1 VERALK
7 RTTRLAT
14 SIWLIRSIRLSV
26 PILLTSFL
34 LASPSPPSFA
44 AGELTRSEESACDK
58 YLKNGLYAT
67 YERRSKLAE
76 EMLLK
81 AIRQSKASS
90 SPKSSL
96 IKSRL
101 ALANLY
107 LKQERYAEAHDLL
120 GSTLSLC
127 QAHFPNG
134 LETAECFYGLART
147 EMIFNKLDK
156 AKGNAE
162 EALRILRQ
170 WKATDSQLYGQTQ
183 HVMGM
188 IIAKHGWYSDAT
200 PLFVKALSTMEHH
213 PGYKS
218 LDLADVLREQALF
231 YHSIGERRQAAQ
243 FYEESYS
250 IKERV
255 VQPDQ
260 STAGQVRFVWEPGS
274 TRAEEIIDSEFPF
287 RYLSANGIRVAA
299 TVIDLWEL
307 LGVLIT
313 VTNVG
318 DHQTEFDL
326 GDVKLDKVDL
336 RHLNSAAQ
344 IVRPV
349 DPKGI
354 DRIRRERTMWD
365 LTQTRPWLANIQKT
379 RTVRGLVPAVGHDLF
394 RGPNVFGVYGE
405 WKAVSHTVPERIAAV
420 NSRESIEVLLSEG
433 GTVSELPGLVSSG
446 ESQLAGLT
454 PVKLEPYESRTGELF
469 YLNPRDQDVVI
480 KVPVGNA
487 IFELPFHT
495 RKQRIP

>member
-1 VERALK
+1 M
-7 RTTRLAT
+7 
-14 SIWLIRSIRLSV
+14 
-26 PILLTSFL
+26 PILLGSL
-34 LASPSPPSFA
+34 LLGSNSSASA
-44 AGELTRSEESACDK
+44 VTRSEESACDK

-67 YERRSKLAE
+67 YERRPKLAE

-81 AIRQSKASS
+81 AIRQSKSAA

-107 LKQERYAEAHDLL
+107 LEQDRYAEAHDLL
-120 GSTLSLC
+120 SGTLSLAQDC
-127 QAHFPNG
+127 FPNQ
-134 LETAECFYGLART
+134 LETAECFYGLAKT

-156 AKGNAE
+156 AKANAE
-162 EALRILRQ
+162 EALRLLRDL
-170 WKATDSQLYGQTQ
+170 KATDSQLYGQTL
-183 HVMGM
+183 HVMAM
-188 IIAKHGWYSDAT
+188 VIAKHGWYSDAT
-200 PLFVKALSTMEHH
+200 PLFVKALATMEHH

-243 FYEESYS
+243 LYEESYS
-250 IKERV
+250 LKERV

-260 STAGQVRFVWEPGS
+260 SPAGQVRFVWEPGS

-318 DHQTEFDL
+318 DHQMEFDL
-326 GDVKLDKVDL
+326 GDVKLEKVDL
-336 RHLNSAAQ
+336 HHLNSTAQ
-344 IVRPV
+344 VIRPV

-365 LTQTRPWLANIQKT
+365 LTLTRPWLANIQKT
-379 RTVRGLVPAVGHDLF
+379 RTVRGLVPARGHDLF

-405 WKAVSHTVPERIAAV
+405 WKAVSHIVPERISAGD
-420 NSRESIEVLLSEG
+420 SRESIEVMLPGRES
-433 GTVSELPGLVSSG
+433 SELPGLVSSG

-454 PVKLEPYESRTGELF
+454 PVKLEPFESRTGELF

-480 KVPVGNA
+480 KVPIGNA
-487 IFELPFHT
+487 LFELPFHT
-495 RKQRIP
+495 RKSKIP

>member
-1 VERALK
+1 M
-7 RTTRLAT
+7 
-14 SIWLIRSIRLSV
+14 
-26 PILLTSFL
+26 PILLGSIL
-34 LASPSPPSFA
+34 LGSSSSASTLPP
-44 AGELTRSEESACDK
+44 GVESACDK

-67 YERRSKLAE
+67 HERRTKLAE
-76 EMLLK
+76 EMFLK
-81 AIRQSKASS
+81 AIRQSKAAD

-96 IKSRL
+96 IKARL
-101 ALANLY
+101 GLANLY

-120 GSTLSLC
+120 SGTLSLS
-127 QAHFPNG
+127 QDHFTNK
-134 LETAECFYGLART
+134 LETAECFYGLSRT

-156 AKGNAE
+156 AKANAE
-162 EALRILRQ
+162 EALEILRQ
-170 WKATDSQLYGQTQ
+170 LKATDSQLYGQTL

-188 IIAKHGWYSDAT
+188 VIAKHGWYADAT
-200 PLFVKALSTMEHH
+200 PLFVKALAMMEHH

-243 FYEESYS
+243 LYEESYS
-250 IKERV
+250 LKERV

-260 STAGQVRFVWEPGS
+260 STIGQVRFVWEPGS
-274 TRAEEIIDSEFPF
+274 SRAEEIIDSEFPF

-313 VTNVG
+313 VTNVA
-318 DHQTEFDL
+318 DHQMEFDL
-326 GDVKLDKVDL
+326 GDVKLEKVDL
-336 RHLNSAAQ
+336 HHLNSTAQ

-365 LTQTRPWLANIQKT
+365 LTHTRPWLANIQKT
-379 RTVRGLVPAVGHDLF
+379 RTLRGLVPARGHDLF
-394 RGPNVFGVYGE
+394 RGPNVFGVYGQ
-405 WKAVSHTVPERIAAV
+405 WKAVSHTVPERIAAAD
-420 NSRESIEVLLSEG
+420 SRESIEVLLAG
-433 GTVSELPGLVSSG
+433 GKASELPGLVSSG

-454 PVKLEPYESRTGELF
+454 PVKLEPFESRTGELF

-480 KVPVGNA
+480 KVPIGNA
-487 IFELPFHT
+487 LFELPFHT